1 MPVHKIILFVPTFL
15 GSALLLALN
24 MARLTV
30 QQFVNLVA
38 TAELGVEAMSD
49 HRELESIRMHSILVN
64 RDNS

>member
-1 MPVHKIILFVPTFL
+1 MFVPTFL

>member
-1 MPVHKIILFVPTFL
+1 MFVPTFL

-49 HRELESIRMHSILVN
+49 RRELESIRMHSILVN

>member
-1 MPVHKIILFVPTFL
+1 MFVPTFL

-30 QQFVNLVA
+30 LQFVNLVA

-49 HRELESIRMHSILVN
+49 HRELEFIRMHSILVN